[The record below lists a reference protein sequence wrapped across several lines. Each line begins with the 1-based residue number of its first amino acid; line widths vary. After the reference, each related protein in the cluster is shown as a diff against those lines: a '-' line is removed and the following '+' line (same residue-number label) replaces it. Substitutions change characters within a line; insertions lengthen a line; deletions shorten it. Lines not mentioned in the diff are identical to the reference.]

1 MAQAVGVDP
10 AEPGAATGGGHDL
23 QHASAC
29 EGIVGRPDSHKY
41 CPALGGPGTA
51 VAQIGRHRF
60 ADIGRQG
67 KVFDAASFAPYE
79 NLTGPPIQVVKLEL
93 GDFPRPQAETNQH
106 GQDRE
111 VAAAVRRIAAAGRQQ
126 ALNLVAIQSL
136 WQPSQSPTGDRG
148 HASGKRSRDETLD
161 MKEREQRPQ
170 RRYSQACR
178 AAAQL
183 RATCHDKGDDVGRG
197 QTRKV
202 QGTPVGRQSMTQKG
216 SHHPGIDIG
225 GRFPQTALNRQIAL
239 VSFQQLICRIVGCTG
254 DGSTTP
260 RDCK

>member
-1 MAQAVGVDP
+1 MTQDLPDLRSTRRRATSPTPPYGAGVGVDP
-10 AEPGAATGGGHDL
+10 AEPGAAIGGGHDL
-23 QHASAC
+23 RHASAC

-106 GQDRE
+106 SQDRE

-136 WQPSQSPTGDRG
+136 GNPANRRPATEGTQAARDRAMRPST
-148 HASGKRSRDETLD
+148 
-161 MKEREQRPQ
+161 
-170 RRYSQACR
+170 
-178 AAAQL
+178 
-183 RATCHDKGDDVGRG
+183 
-197 QTRKV
+197 
-202 QGTPVGRQSMTQKG
+202 
-216 SHHPGIDIG
+216 
-225 GRFPQTALNRQIAL
+225 
-239 VSFQQLICRIVGCTG
+239 
-254 DGSTTP
+254 
-260 RDCK
+260 